1 MSLTK
6 VTYAMIQNAPINIV
20 DFGADPTGTTECSA
34 AIQSAID
41 YALANNFPVTGTG
54 TFKISSKVVIKCNAN
69 FTNATFNVYNTP
81 EYAVEVS
88 TGNATDPTTT
98 LGGITVY
105 LPTIVNKTKPATGW
119 VGQKYGVRTV
129 NLNQSNVYVNPITG
143 FLGNLLITSF
153 GGNGN
158 AYNNYFLTMLENG
171 KVNLKLYAG
180 DSTSWVNE
188 NNFYGG
194 RLNQNTNEGTAI
206 TDCVQI
212 YISAVPVGWVG
223 TPNNNVFYK
232 PSLEGDAPIYHVV
245 NGGSNNT
252 FINARWETYIN
263 PPKVLYYGEGIAGQG
278 SYNTIF
284 YGYASEAIEFTYSGV
299 GTGPVY
305 NAYYS
310 NKFQDFGVNGGF
322 GIGIQN
328 QQSSDSAIHTFFE
341 AGTRPETASA
351 NVWTMMNTAQNLR
364 GKVSTDA
371 YARVQ
376 LNYQTGQI
384 KFGNGTAAPTVGLF
398 GSGTDLYVNTNATSL
413 IPLQDNH
420 TALGAGSY
428 RYSVVYAATGTIN
441 TSDEREKQD
450 IAELDEAEKQ
460 VAVKLK
466 SLVKK
471 FRFKDAVK
479 EKGDAARIHVGVIA
493 QEVMAAFESEG
504 LDATR
509 YGVLCY
515 DEWEASETEID
526 ENDEVVKPAKEAGN
540 RYGVRYEEL
549 FAFILGAL

>member
-6 VTYAMIQNAPINIV
+6 VTYSMIKNAPVNIV
-20 DFGADPTGTTECSA
+20 DFGADPTGATECSA

-41 YALANNFPVTGTG
+41 YALANDFPVTGTG
-54 TFKISSKVVIKCNAN
+54 TFKISSKVVIKCNAD
-69 FTNATFNVYNTP
+69 FSNATFNVYDTP

-98 LGGITVY
+98 LGKITVY
-105 LPTIVNKTKPATGW
+105 LPNVTNMTKPATGW
-119 VGQKYGVRTV
+119 VGQKNGVRTV
-129 NLNQSNVYVNPITG
+129 NLNQCNVYVNTITG
-143 FLGNLLITSF
+143 FVNNLTVCSF
-153 GGNGN
+153 GVNGN
-158 AYNNYFLTMLENG
+158 AYNNYFLTFLQNG
-171 KVNLKLYAG
+171 KVNLKLIA
-180 DSTSWVNE
+180 DSTSSWVNE

-194 RLNQNTNEGTAI
+194 RFNQNSGEGVEI

-212 YISAVPVGWVG
+212 YIDAKAI
-223 TPNNNVFYK
+223 PNNNVFYK
-232 PSLEGDAPIYHVV
+232 PSIEGDAPQYHVV
-245 NGGSNNT
+245 NGGQNNT
-252 FINARWETYIN
+252 FINARWETFTVN
-263 PPKVLYYGEGIAGQG
+263 PKVLYYGTGVVGQG

-284 YGYASEAIEFTYSGV
+284 YGNSSELIEFSYSGV
-299 GTGPVY
+299 GPVY

-351 NVWTMMNTAQNLR
+351 NEWTMMNTAQNLR

-384 KFGNGTAAPTVGLF
+384 KFGNGTAAPTVGLY
-398 GSGTDLYVNTNATSL
+398 GGGTDLYVNTNATSI

-420 TALGAGSY
+420 TAIGAGSY

-466 SLVKK
+466 GLVKK

-479 EKGDAARIHVGVIA
+479 EKGDNARIHVGVIA
-493 QEVMAAFESEG
+493 QEVITAFESEG

-515 DEWEASETEID
+515 DEWEASEAEID
-526 ENDEVVKPAKEAGN
+526 ENGEVVKPAKKAGN